1 MGVGLHGTAAQPH
14 SRCSGPP
21 WNGRELVVFPRHL
34 LSNVLSGRAMLAP
47 RLQVP
52 PRNKRLCVLQRWPRG
67 GGGPA
72 QELGERETN
81 LSFTVSLRVLEPAPP
96 QNTCHFWPL
105 KGLKASWSQK
115 QAGVPPCQI
124 RRLNCFQ
131 LFFFPL
137 LQQVCDQPRDRGAS
151 SLPVTGIR
159 LARSHAGGA
168 QDINPGSG
176 PCCSSLP
183 RRLRRGGFFAETFL
197 FSEAAQ
203 PSRLY

>member
-1 MGVGLHGTAAQPH
+1 M
-14 SRCSGPP
+14 CSSEVAEGRRGPGP
-21 WNGRELVVFPRHL
+21 GAGGKGNKPLLYSEL
-34 LSNVLSGRAMLAP
+34 A
-47 RLQVP
+47 
-52 PRNKRLCVLQRWPRG
+52 C
-67 GGGPA
+67 
-72 QELGERETN
+72 LGA
-81 LSFTVSLRVLEPAPP
+81 SSP

-151 SLPVTGIR
+151 SPPVTGIR

-168 QDINPGSG
+168 QDINPASG
-176 PCCSSLP
+176 PCRSSLP
-183 RRLRRGGFFAETFL
+183 HRLRRGGFLAETFL

-203 PSRLY
+203 PSGLH